1 MPEQPTRDIASYVSD
16 AETWFD
22 QHGLPYFI
30 AGVHA
35 DVEAALHRRHLL
47 SVLLGAALA
56 ATAVGIV
63 AGLLATDAS
72 VGLLAGLATLG
83 LLVLGYGWTRLRMGV
98 MARWALRRT
107 LGSLGLMF
115 PLLTRALPLLLL
127 FMTFLFINAE
137 VWQVASDMDRG
148 VLWIAVLLFVTVAT
162 GFLLVRLP
170 EEVRAVE
177 HDVDRERLASCCVGT
192 PLEQLATSLPPGATP
207 ASLPRLQRAN
217 LVLVL
222 LISQG
227 VQVLLLSLTVFAFF
241 LVFGTVAISDDV
253 VRAWVGQGPT
263 NLPSLGRW
271 VPVSNELFQVSV
283 FLAAFAGLYFTVY
296 AVTDANYREQFFT
309 SISRELE
316 EAIGVHTVYE
326 ELRSDR
332 LRTGPTGP

>member
-1 MPEQPTRDIASYVSD
+1 MPEQPTRDTASYVSA

-22 QHGLPYFI
+22 EHGLPYFI
-30 AGVHA
+30 ASVHN
-35 DVEAALHRRHLL
+35 DVEAALRRRQLI

-56 ATAVGIV
+56 AIVVGVI

-72 VGLLAGLATLG
+72 VGVLAGLATLG
-83 LLVLGYGWTRLRMGV
+83 LLLLAYGWTRLRMRI

-148 VLWIAVLLFVTVAT
+148 VLWIAVLLFVAVAT

-170 EEVRAVE
+170 EEVRTVE
-177 HDVDRERLASCCVGT
+177 HDVDRERLASCCQGT
-192 PLEQLATSLPPGATP
+192 PLEAPAAALPPDARQ
-207 ASLPRLQRAN
+207 ASLPSLQRAN

-241 LVFGTVAISDDV
+241 LVFGSVAISDDV
-253 VRAWVGQGPT
+253 LRAWVGHGPT
-263 NLPSLGRW
+263 DLPTLGSW
-271 VPVSNELFQVSV
+271 SPVSNELFQVSV

-296 AVTDANYREQFFT
+296 AVTDATYREQFFT

-316 EAIGVHTVYE
+316 QAIGVHVVYE
-326 ELRSDR
+326 SLLQDGARDE
-332 LRTGPTGP
+332 TY